1 MMDADVVLFP
11 TGALGGLFSFT
22 ANAFWHGLKIET
34 TKGGINEGTYCGK
47 EWPVLSGYFYK
58 RPGHRQMEKE
68 MAFRV

>member
-22 ANAFWHGLKIET
+22 VNAFWHGLKIET
-34 TKGGINEGTYCGK
+34 TKEVNNEGSHSDE
-47 EWPVLSGYFYK
+47 EWAILSCHINK
-58 RPGHRQMEKE
+58 RSGHRQMEKE